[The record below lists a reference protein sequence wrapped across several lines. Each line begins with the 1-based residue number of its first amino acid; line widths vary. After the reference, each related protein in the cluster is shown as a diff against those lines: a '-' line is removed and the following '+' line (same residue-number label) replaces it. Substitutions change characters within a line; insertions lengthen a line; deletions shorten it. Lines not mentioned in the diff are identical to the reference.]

1 MGIKDVIVAIET
13 ALEAMDKK
21 YCTLSQTD
29 YSAIYDVVKEPVSKH
44 KYLERPV
51 AYEFYH
57 QLRKLIDE
65 GIVDLGG
72 PIIHAEVD
80 KRYQHCFVNGKIPDF
95 IIHVPDLGQ
104 NLAVIEFKLV
114 TNISTIESD
123 LEKLSE
129 FEKNPHLKY
138 LHGIEVVIGNTEL
151 LSKAR
156 ESLNELCNSQYEE
169 IVIVNFNTD
178 IWQADHFLL
187 KELWA

>member
-1 MGIKDVIVAIET
+1 
-13 ALEAMDKK
+13 MDKK
-21 YCTLSQTD
+21 HCKLSQTD
-29 YSAIYDVVKEPVSKH
+29 YSTIDDAVKEHVSKN
-44 KYLERPV
+44 KYLERPI

-65 GIVDLGG
+65 DIVDLGG
-72 PIIHAEVD
+72 PIIQAEID
-80 KRYQHCFVNGKIPDF
+80 KRYQHCFENGKIPDF
-95 IIHVPDLGQ
+95 ILHVPNSGQ

-114 TNISTIESD
+114 TNLATIESD

-129 FEKNPHLKY
+129 FEKNPLLKY
-138 LHGIEVVIGNTEL
+138 LHGIEVIVGNTEL
-151 LSKAR
+151 LTKAR
-156 ESLNELCNSQYEE
+156 ETLSQLCNSQYEE